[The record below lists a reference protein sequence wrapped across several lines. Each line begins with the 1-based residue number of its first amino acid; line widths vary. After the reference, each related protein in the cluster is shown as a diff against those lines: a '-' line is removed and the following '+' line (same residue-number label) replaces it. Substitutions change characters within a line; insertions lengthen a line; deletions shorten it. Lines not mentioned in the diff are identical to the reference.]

1 MDAESRKG
9 NKEIMQG
16 FNQSLDNIIFRYHL
30 DAFYPEYR
38 KMRRAEDYLKIWL
51 EKCMKDMTSD
61 GKILCI
67 ALSDNDID
75 RFKFYTSHAEVFQY
89 YLYQGMKDIELKK
102 RAGDYKDVYIISYD
116 EQELIVKYLTANGL
130 PFKNFFVDFSAH
142 GLDFLSSFS

>member
-75 RFKFYTSHAEVFQY
+75 RFKFIHRRQRCFN
-89 YLYQGMKDIELKK
+89 
-102 RAGDYKDVYIISYD
+102 IIFIR
-116 EQELIVKYLTANGL
+116 E
-130 PFKNFFVDFSAH
+130 
-142 GLDFLSSFS
+142 